1 MAKAYS
7 DDLRRKLLE
16 AHQEKEGS
24 LTELAARFRVSVT
37 WAKRIS
43 ATKRITG
50 RMEKPA
56 AGPRGPRSR
65 LTPEIREQL
74 RGWIRQQPDLTLKE
88 MRQRLGVELQLPVS
102 VARLWTVIGEMG
114 LRLKKSHSMPPSKT
128 RQRAV

>member
-43 ATKRITG
+43 ATKRSTG

-65 LTPEIREQL
+65 LTPEVLEQL
-74 RGWIRQQPDLTLKE
+74 RGWIGQQPDLTL
-88 MRQRLGVELQLPVS
+88 P
-102 VARLWTVIGEMG
+102 
-114 LRLKKSHSMPPSKT
+114 
-128 RQRAV
+128 